1 MQEPDELYVLRNN
14 FWLGNYQRAITE
26 GSSLSRL
33 SEALKI
39 EAKEFVYRSYIA
51 LGQFN
56 IVIDEIADDPSIAT
70 SLQAVKLLARYLSQP
85 QDKEMV
91 LMTLN
96 EWLTGPQTGNP
107 STLQLIAAII
117 YLHEDNTKDAL
128 RCIHLGA
135 TMEHLALTTQ
145 IYLQMN
151 RPELAQ
157 KTVRSMQQADEDAT
171 LTQLAIA
178 WSHLGTGG
186 AKLQEAAYIFDEL
199 IDKFEATSMLLNG
212 HAVANIHLGKY
223 EEAERLLVEALS
235 KGQNDPN
242 TLINII
248 CCFKHQGKSSDLV
261 TRYVNQLKTVAPQHG
276 FVMKLNTVEGAFKR
290 VSETYAAGAAE

>member
-1 MQEPDELYVLRNN
+1 MLLRAPPINRMQ
-14 FWLGNYQRAITE
+14 
-26 GSSLSRL
+26 
-33 SEALKI
+33 
-39 EAKEFVYRSYIA
+39 
-51 LGQFN
+51 
-56 IVIDEIADDPSIAT
+56 
-70 SLQAVKLLARYLSQP
+70 
-85 QDKEMV
+85 
-91 LMTLN
+91 
-96 EWLTGPQTGNP
+96 
-107 STLQLIAAII
+107 
-117 YLHEDNTKDAL
+117 
-128 RCIHLGA
+128 
-135 TMEHLALTTQ
+135 
-145 IYLQMN
+145 
-151 RPELAQ
+151 
-157 KTVRSMQQADEDAT
+157 
-171 LTQLAIA
+171 
-178 WSHLGTGG
+178 
-186 AKLQEAAYIFDEL
+186 L